1 MLSRSS
7 SVDLLNDPID
17 RSLRQF
23 AIPMAFSFMIN
34 MIYSLIDRY
43 YASRLGDDAIAAIGA
58 SDQVTFFVF
67 TLASGF
73 SVGTGIIVARRFG
86 ERDLEEAGRIAAQ
99 ALVAMVLIGSVIT
112 AVIYSV
118 LPSVPRLM
126 NMPSTVGTMAM
137 QYMQMLYVGFTANLV
152 NFQLFSVIRST
163 GNPVFPMM
171 VLISTTVLNAVIAPV
186 LIFGVGPIS
195 AMGLAGA
202 GLATAIAQVSGTVLA
217 LWAIL
222 SGKTGLGLRFARFR
236 LDGGLILR
244 VAKLGVP
251 ASLQMLSVSINRAL
265 IFVLVGGYG
274 TSITAAY
281 TLGLNVDM
289 AVFMSVFALGV
300 SVEVA
305 TGQNIGSGNW
315 SRAEAYHR
323 SAIKQG
329 AVLMA
334 VLGVV
339 VLAFGSL
346 FVKLYTQQP
355 ATVAAATTYLQIAV
369 IGYVFFAIGLV
380 TVRSISG
387 AGAAL
392 TSLLITACS
401 LLGFQLPVAYALSRF
416 AGMGPTGVWIGI
428 VVGYAVFALVALVV
442 HRRPFWRTAS
452 V

>member
-73 SVGTGIIVARRFG
+73 AVGTGIIVARRFG

-99 ALVAMVLIGSVIT
+99 ALVAMVLIGAVIT

-137 QYMQMLYVGFTANLV
+137 QYMRMLYVGFTANLV

-222 SGKTGLGLRFARFR
+222 SGKTGLGLRFARFH

-305 TGQNIGSGNW
+305 TGQNIGAGNW
-315 SRAEAYHR
+315 SRAVAYHR

-329 AVLMA
+329 AVLMT

-339 VLAFGSL
+339 VLAVGSL
-346 FVKLYTQQP
+346 FVELYTKQP

-428 VVGYAVFALVALVV
+428 VVGYAVFALVALSV

>member
-1 MLSRSS
+1 MISRSS

-23 AIPMAFSFMIN
+23 AVPMAFSFMIN

-73 SVGTGIIVARRFG
+73 AVGTGIIVARRFG
-86 ERDLEEAGRIAAQ
+86 ERELDEAGRIAAQ

-112 AVIYSV
+112 AVIYGL

-126 NMPSTVGTMAM
+126 NMPPIVGGMAM
-137 QYMQMLYVGFTANLV
+137 QYMQMLYLGFTANLV

-171 VLISTTVLNAVIAPV
+171 VLISTTVLNAVIAPL
-186 LIFGVGPIS
+186 LIFGVGPFP

-202 GLATAIAQVSGTVLA
+202 GLATAIAQASGTVLA

-222 SGKTGLGLRFARFR
+222 TGKTGLGLRFQKFR
-236 LDGGLILR
+236 LDGQLILR

-251 ASLQMLSVSINRAL
+251 ASLQMLSVSVNRAL

-289 AVFMSVFALGV
+289 AVFMCVFALGV

-305 TGQNIGSGNW
+305 TGQNIGAGNW
-315 SRAEAYHR
+315 SRALAYHR
-323 SAIKQG
+323 SAVKQG
-329 AVLMA
+329 GALMLL
-334 VLGVV
+334 LGVA
-339 VLAFGSL
+339 VLAFGAL
-346 FVKLYTQQP
+346 FVELYTQQP
-355 ATVAAATTYLQIAV
+355 ATIAAATTYLQIAV

-387 AGAAL
+387 AGAAF
-392 TSLLITACS
+392 TSLTITASS
-401 LLGFQLPVAYALSRF
+401 LLGFQLPAAYIFSRF
-416 AGMGPTGVWIGI
+416 VYHGPTGVWVGI
-428 VVGYAVFALVALVV
+428 VLGYAVFAAAALLV